1 MLYNFIPFKIIE
13 MKKIFISIV
22 VLLFVA
28 MGSYAQGSPTDS
40 IANLLAQR
48 MKDSLGLTNEQA
60 SQVYNLNTT
69 LGSREANLRKQFA
82 GSRSLPSYLKLLGE
96 QRDSLYKNALPND
109 KYQLYILKKQNI
121 ISGN

>member
-1 MLYNFIPFKIIE
+1 

-28 MGSYAQGSPTDS
+28 GGSYAQISPTDS
-40 IANLLAQR
+40 LANLLAQR
-48 MKDSLGLTNEQA
+48 MKDSLGLTNDQT

-69 LGSREANLRKQFA
+69 LSSREANLRKQFT

-121 ISGN
+121 IPGN